1 MSRKQ
6 LNDLAKSL
14 AEKYSTEF
22 GCGSIKKSVK
32 RFDSR
37 DSRSTE
43 RMKILECNRK
53 SFEKHS
59 VAEKR
64 SSIESVFK
72 PSLLEAVIDGLPF
85 ESPNEVIKSLELVQ
99 NFVGKLL
106 DFYRLKMAKP
116 MAMSSLSN
124 SDVEVNKA
132 KLDDP
137 ETINLA
143 NLFKNPNSSD
153 CKNSSE
159 HKVPDESDKKV
170 IENCDSVKQSA
181 AGDSLN

>member
-32 RFDSR
+32 RFNSR
-37 DSRSTE
+37 DSRSTKG
-43 RMKILECNRK
+43 MKMLECNRK
-53 SFEKHS
+53 SFEKHD
-59 VAEKR
+59 ATKKR

-72 PSLLEAVIDGLPF
+72 PSLLEVVIDGLPF

-99 NFVGKLL
+99 NFVEKLL

-116 MAMSSLSN
+116 MVTSSLNN

-132 KLDDP
+132 KLDDS
-137 ETINLA
+137 ETTNLA

-153 CKNSSE
+153 CKDSLE